1 MGWGV
6 NPPFNPPP
14 SVPQPLSRRN
24 PRLYVQKFEHA
35 RCTWEAPNGCPRY
48 GKDVTL
54 FPAVPQIQQRK
65 SQENIYKDIFCGAMS
80 WRTKFFLNLWNE
92 SQWLRTTYLKSCLP
106 GVGTLKIE
114 GFPWNSNSFT
124 WKFGRIATKLL
135 SHSETS
141 NKWATKKTSKIPVYW
156 LIATL
161 KWGGDPLSL
170 WMKVA
175 EQSALIVYAQMQKT
189 LWFMHL
195 SKVLL
200 AKTPSYFRSGIQ
212 WRWGMDL
219 GWMLVFPRAKGR
231 CQYHSLVWRKQESLK
246 HAQVLRQN

>member
-1 MGWGV
+1 MHLRGAQWV
-6 NPPFNPPP
+6 SKVWERRYPFFQP
-14 SVPQPLSRRN
+14 SHKFNKEN
-24 PRLYVQKFEHA
+24 PRKIYIKIFFVEPCHEEPSSFLIFE
-35 RCTWEAPNGCPRY
+35 
-48 GKDVTL
+48 
-54 FPAVPQIQQRK
+54 
-65 SQENIYKDIFCGAMS
+65 M
-80 WRTKFFLNLWNE
+80 NL
-92 SQWLRTTYLKSCLP
+92 SDLRTTYLKSCLP

-189 LWFMHL
+189 LWFMH
-195 SKVLL
+195 
-200 AKTPSYFRSGIQ
+200 
-212 WRWGMDL
+212 
-219 GWMLVFPRAKGR
+219 
-231 CQYHSLVWRKQESLK
+231 
-246 HAQVLRQN
+246 